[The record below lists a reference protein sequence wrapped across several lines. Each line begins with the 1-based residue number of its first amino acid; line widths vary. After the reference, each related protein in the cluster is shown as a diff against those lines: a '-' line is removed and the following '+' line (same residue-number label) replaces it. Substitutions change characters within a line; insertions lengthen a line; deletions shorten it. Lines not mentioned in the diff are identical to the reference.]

1 MVIEMMFRVAV
12 IMDRFM
18 DRKSERGQGCISCER
33 PFNCRCFPLFLPLA
47 CPTTSSKLSVLGIN
61 RGEFPVNARLRRSG
75 IGTALVIAGAVG
87 FVGPLALPTAKVWAQ
102 SAETQQVA
110 PPVFRD
116 PETPIA
122 LAIQAAMSA
131 DIHEEIALHY
141 GDRAFAPVWFD
152 ENGLTENAH
161 LTIAAMAE
169 ANDHAL
175 NPNNYGPLE
184 LLQQS
189 ETAQTPEDWAQ
200 FDLELSVQYIR
211 YATHL
216 SSGRVQPNRINKAL
230 NLFPN
235 RPKPEMLLEAATD
248 AVDYS
253 TFLEGLA
260 PRSDNYARLKRR
272 LAQYREKAADG
283 GFTPVPDGEVLK
295 PGMSDDRLQALQQR
309 LMEEDIPGAA
319 DHRGDVY
326 EGALVEAVKVFQEYH
341 GLETD
346 GVIGKN
352 TLARL
357 NTSIHD
363 KLIQMELNMERRRWM
378 RDDLG
383 QFYVFVNLAD
393 QNLKVVKDGKTIH
406 TTRVVVGK
414 PYHATPV
421 FSDELEYV
429 EINPFWNVPYSIA
442 TKEYL
447 PKLQQNPS
455 ALSSQKI
462 RVFREGS
469 EVAATQVAW
478 NSYSRKNFPFRLRQ
492 DPGDGNA
499 LGRIKFM
506 FPNEFNIYIH
516 DTPSK
521 SLFSRAERAYSHG
534 CIRASDPF
542 ALADVLLQHADPTP
556 GVWERLRDAGD
567 RKVVKPG
574 VPIEVHLTYLTAWM
588 NKDGSTHFRKDIYE
602 RDDVLLKALRRAMT
616 ENL

>member
-1 MVIEMMFRVAV
+1 MGATCKGS
-12 IMDRFM
+12 RF
-18 DRKSERGQGCISCER
+18 
-33 PFNCRCFPLFLPLA
+33 
-47 CPTTSSKLSVLGIN
+47 
-61 RGEFPVNARLRRSG
+61 G
-75 IGTALVIAGAVG
+75 IGLLTAGAFAVAAH
-87 FVGPLALPTAKVWAQ
+87 VCTLSLATLAHAQ
-102 SAETQQVA
+102 TSDAPDIA
-110 PPVFRD
+110 PPVIQD
-116 PETPIA
+116 PATPIA
-122 LAIQAAMSA
+122 QAIQAAISI
-131 DIHEEIALHY
+131 DIPEEVTLHY
-141 GDRAFAPVWFD
+141 GERAFAPVWFN

-184 LLQQS
+184 LLQLS
-189 ETAQTPEDWAQ
+189 ETAQTPEEWAK
-200 FDLELSVQYIR
+200 FDLELSIQYVR

-216 SSGRVQPNRINKAL
+216 SSGRVQPNKINKAL

-235 RPKPEMLLEAATD
+235 RPAPRMLMEAVEES
-248 AVDYS
+248 VDYS
-253 TFLEGLA
+253 AFLDGLA

-283 GFTPVPDGEVLK
+283 GFTQIAEGEVLK
-295 PGMSDDRLQALQQR
+295 PGMSDDRIPALRQR
-309 LMEEDIPGAA
+309 LMEEDIPGASE
-319 DHRGDVY
+319 HSGDIY
-326 EGALVEAVKVFQEYH
+326 DGALVEAVKSFQEYH

-352 TLARL
+352 TLSRL
-357 NTSIHD
+357 NASIQD

-383 QFYVFVNLAD
+383 EFYVFVNLAD
-393 QNLKVVKDGKTIH
+393 QNLKVVKDGKTVH

-421 FSDELEYV
+421 FSDQLEYV
-429 EINPFWNVPYSIA
+429 VINPYWNVPYSIA

-447 PKLQQNPS
+447 PKLKSNPS
-455 ALSSQKI
+455 ALSAQKI
-462 RVFREGS
+462 RVFRDGNEIP
-469 EVAATQVAW
+469 ATQIAW
-478 NSYSRKNFPFRLRQ
+478 NSYSGGNFPFRLRQ
-492 DPGDGNA
+492 DPGNGNA

-521 SLFSRAERAYSHG
+521 SLFSRSERAFSHG

-556 GVWERLRDAGD
+556 GVWAQLRDAGD

-602 RDDVLLKALRRAMT
+602 RDEVLLKALRTAMT
-616 ENL
+616 QNL